1 MNRLWLVML
10 IVSLLL
16 LAAVVI
22 RNKLSWRWLRR
33 FALHLVAAAAALY
46 ILNYS
51 GIISGME
58 VPLNPA
64 TIGTV
69 VLLGLP
75 GILLVLG
82 LQWTLFQ

>member
-1 MNRLWLVML
+1 MKTVWLGIL
-10 IVSLLL
+10 ILSSVLLVAIVL
-16 LAAVVI
+16 
-22 RNKLSWRWLRR
+22 RSKLSWSWLRR
-33 FALHLVAAAAALY
+33 LALHLVAAAVALY
-46 ILNYS
+46 LLNYS
-51 GIISGME
+51 GLVSGFE

-82 LQWTLFQ
+82 LKMTLF

>member
-1 MNRLWLVML
+1 MKTIWM
-10 IVSLLL
+10 VSLLASSVL
-16 LAAVVI
+16 LILVVV
-22 RNKLSWRWLRR
+22 RNRLSFRWLRR
-33 FALHLVAAAAALY
+33 FGLHLVAAALVLY

-51 GIISGME
+51 GVIPGFE

-75 GILLVLG
+75 GIALVLG
-82 LQWTLFQ
+82 LQMVLF